1 MEGGEIVEQGAPRII
16 LVAAKQARTRDFVA
30 TLPA

>member
-1 MEGGEIVEQGAPRII
+1 MREKSMGAPRII

-30 TLPA
+30 TPTA